1 MNIYINLKK
10 KKEGIRC
17 QKVQTLFTREKKKR
31 KGVYGFYLWNIL
43 EYSKIIS
50 QHYPLSL
57 FHVLHFV
64 PIIRCDK

>member
-1 MNIYINLKK
+1 MPERTNVIY
-10 KKEGIRC
+10 KKE
-17 QKVQTLFTREKKKR
+17 KENEKKR
-31 KGVYGFYLWNIL
+31 KGVYVFYLWNIL
-43 EYSKIIS
+43 EYPKIIS

>member
-1 MNIYINLKK
+1 MLERTNAIY
-10 KKEGIRC
+10 KKEN
-17 QKVQTLFTREKKKR
+17 EKKR
-31 KGVYGFYLWNIL
+31 KAVYVFYLWNIL

-50 QHYPLSL
+50 QHYPLAL

>member
-1 MNIYINLKK
+1 MPERTNAIY
-10 KKEGIRC
+10 KKEN
-17 QKVQTLFTREKKKR
+17 EKKR
-31 KGVYGFYLWNIL
+31 KAVYVFYLWNIL

-50 QHYPLSL
+50 QHYPLAL